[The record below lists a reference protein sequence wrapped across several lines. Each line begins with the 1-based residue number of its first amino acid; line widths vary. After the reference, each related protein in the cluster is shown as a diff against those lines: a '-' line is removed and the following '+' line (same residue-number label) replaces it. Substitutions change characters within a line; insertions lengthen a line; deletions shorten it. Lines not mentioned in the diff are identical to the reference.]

1 MATNTAGWRHPLLSP
16 FAIAVSAA
24 TSYLSRSRRMSR
36 SVIAAVIPAL
46 GVMILTAPAAYAQS
60 EQSITAECNQASG
73 AYSSYVTT
81 LGNRYSTC
89 CYKTFRGKLMCD
101 LYKNGDY
108 LSTYDPTLKKLPP
121 GAPAAPSIPPVAPPI
136 SDAPPEAH

>member
-1 MATNTAGWRHPLLSP
+1 MKRLARIPIPVRLPLHTTRIAG
-16 FAIAVSAA
+16 AIAIAIGA
-24 TSYLSRSRRMSR
+24 TT
-36 SVIAAVIPAL
+36 AL
-46 GVMILTAPAAYAQS
+46 APAANAQS
-60 EQSITAECNQASG
+60 EQTITAECNQASG

-108 LSTYDPTLKKLPP
+108 LSTYDPTEKKLPP
-121 GAPAAPSIPPVAPPI
+121 GAPATPSTPPVAPPI
-136 SDAPPEAH
+136 GNAPPAAH